1 MNEEK
6 IDPKLVLYLE
16 EENSRKTANGEIVE
30 NGIIEIIV
38 KYHGDLKWREKMV
51 PFQGEYLL
59 GEYAIIFIALEN
71 IREFAV
77 LPEVDYIQLPSRMWF
92 SLENSRRNI
101 CLGNIQERTRN
112 ENVFRIDSGYPQ
124 LYGEGILVSVIDS
137 GVDYWHPDFRNADG
151 TTRIVGIWDQT
162 LDSKVLNEEEE
173 DALFLYAPPENFLL
187 GTYFSAEMIN
197 MALRQENREDGLKI
211 VPSVDQS
218 GHGTHVTGFVC
229 GNGSLSNGRYT
240 GVAPRSEILVVKIGD
255 SRQFPKTTRLMEAI
269 DFTLKYAQNRGGPV
283 AINISFGNND
293 GAHNG
298 KDLLSDYINVA
309 GTQWKNVICV
319 GSGNEGNRGK
329 HTEGYYEKGKPEQAE
344 LAIPNGQQGFSM
356 QIWKSYEDKVDLSII
371 APSGLRQQILSRRYG
386 IYQYNFQNSRLYI
399 NYSGPTPF
407 QILEQYYVEWVPRE
421 HRIDSG
427 LWTFQMQAEIVRNG
441 RYDFWLQTG
450 GSVLEETRFLNS
462 VDTTTLTNPSDSERV
477 ITVGAWDQ
485 LREQLAI
492 FSGRGYTR
500 DERIKPDLVAPG
512 VDIISAA
519 PNDRY
524 TSKSG
529 TSMATP
535 FVTGAAALLMEWGI
549 VMENDVELYGQK
561 VKSYLRDGAIS
572 KQERPNE
579 KVGYGVLCVE
589 KSIPIS

>member
-151 TTRIVGIWDQT
+151 TTSIVGIWDQP
-162 LDSKVLNEEEE
+162 LDSKVLYEEEE

-218 GHGTHVTGFVC
+218 GHGTHVTGIVC

-283 AINISFGNND
+283 AINISVGNYD
-293 GAHNG
+293 GALNG

-309 GTQWKNVICV
+309 GTLWKNVI
-319 GSGNEGNRGK
+319 
-329 HTEGYYEKGKPEQAE
+329 
-344 LAIPNGQQGFSM
+344 
-356 QIWKSYEDKVDLSII
+356 
-371 APSGLRQQILSRRYG
+371 
-386 IYQYNFQNSRLYI
+386 
-399 NYSGPTPF
+399 
-407 QILEQYYVEWVPRE
+407 
-421 HRIDSG
+421 
-427 LWTFQMQAEIVRNG
+427 
-441 RYDFWLQTG
+441 
-450 GSVLEETRFLNS
+450 
-462 VDTTTLTNPSDSERV
+462 
-477 ITVGAWDQ
+477 
-485 LREQLAI
+485 
-492 FSGRGYTR
+492 
-500 DERIKPDLVAPG
+500 
-512 VDIISAA
+512 
-519 PNDRY
+519 
-524 TSKSG
+524 
-529 TSMATP
+529 
-535 FVTGAAALLMEWGI
+535 
-549 VMENDVELYGQK
+549 
-561 VKSYLRDGAIS
+561 
-572 KQERPNE
+572 
-579 KVGYGVLCVE
+579 
-589 KSIPIS
+589 